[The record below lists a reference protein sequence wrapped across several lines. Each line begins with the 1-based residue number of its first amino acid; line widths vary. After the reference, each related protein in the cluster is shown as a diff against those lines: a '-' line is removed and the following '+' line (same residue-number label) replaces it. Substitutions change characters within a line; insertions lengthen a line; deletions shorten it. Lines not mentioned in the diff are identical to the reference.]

1 MVPIWLH
8 IRYRKCASTKIV
20 AKDPIL
26 TTKRTKSDHNK
37 NIENQ
42 SLMSN
47 FAHGKFSGTG
57 NGYLCFSVAKTA
69 SERTQPSPA
78 GLEVSPLN
86 LLSV

>member
-1 MVPIWLH
+1 
-8 IRYRKCASTKIV
+8 
-20 AKDPIL
+20 
-26 TTKRTKSDHNK
+26 
-37 NIENQ
+37 
-42 SLMSN
+42 MSN

-57 NGYLCFSVAKTA
+57 NGYQCFSVAKTA